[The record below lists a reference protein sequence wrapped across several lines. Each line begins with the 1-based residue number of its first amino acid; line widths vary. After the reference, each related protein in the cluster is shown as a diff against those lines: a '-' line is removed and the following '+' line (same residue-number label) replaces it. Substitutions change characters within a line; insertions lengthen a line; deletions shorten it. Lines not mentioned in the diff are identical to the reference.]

1 MLARGLLDEVK
12 GLFNRGDLHAD
23 LPSIRAVGYRQLWAH
38 LTGASVWEEAV
49 AQAVQ
54 ATKHLA
60 RRQLIWLRS
69 DSDCEWIDSGDER
82 VAIDRL
88 KEQVRG
94 MCG

>member
-23 LPSIRAVGYRQLWAH
+23 LPSIRAVGYRQLWMH
-38 LTGASVWEEAV
+38 LAGAVTLEEAV
-49 AQAVQ
+49 SEAVL

-69 DSDCEWIDSGDER
+69 DTQCEWLDSGDSSFAME
-82 VAIDRL
+82 RL
-88 KEQVRG
+88 KERFDEL
-94 MCG
+94 CG